1 MPDVTSD
8 SAPSRLRAASGLLI
22 LALLLGASWLAARYF
37 GLFEYAEP
45 DRLRGLIEHAR
56 SSRWA
61 APLFV
66 ITYIA
71 ITTLGLPA
79 TPITLAGGALFG
91 VVEGAGLN
99 WLGATL
105 GATGAFFVA
114 RALGRDAVRRLL
126 GRRSAVLDRLTGAGT
141 FTSLVRLR
149 LIPVVPFNG
158 LNFGAGL
165 AGVQPGAFVAS
176 TAFGIIPGTV
186 IYTYFADAL
195 LNGVAGAREEA
206 FVQIAIAGTLLIA
219 LSFVP
224 RIARRFGWLA
234 TVVVVGS
241 GPFSMMT
248 PTRAMSQNSARADA
262 APYNAM
268 LAQYVS
274 NGLVDYDAFARDPR
288 FPQYLRQLDQ
298 TDPSKLAPSDR
309 LAFWINTYNAYT
321 IQLINSRRERRS
333 IRNIN
338 KRFGISLKS
347 PWAEP
352 IVHVGG
358 QLLSL
363 DDVEHKIVRPQFK
376 DPRVHVA
383 LVCAAHGCP
392 PLRSEAYDGAR
403 INEQLDD
410 QARRFLGQ
418 HGKNR
423 VDVAS
428 RTVFGSP
435 IFTWYREDFGGTL
448 AGVGAFWARFLPNGA
463 ERDLVL
469 GGAFEWKDTE
479 YDWSLNRR
487 P

>member
-1 MPDVTSD
+1 MPELTTD
-8 SAPSRLRAASGLLI
+8 SAPFRLRAATGLLMF
-22 LALLLGASWLAARYF
+22 ALVVGVAWFAARHF
-37 GLFEYAEP
+37 GLFEYAEAH
-45 DRLRGLIEHAR
+45 RLRGLIAQTR
-56 SSRWA
+56 GSRWA

-66 ITYIA
+66 LTYVVVSSI
-71 ITTLGLPA
+71 GLPA
-79 TPITLAGGALFG
+79 TPMTIAGGGLFG
-91 VVEGAGLN
+91 VVAGSGLN

-126 GRRSAVLDRLTGAGT
+126 GGRTAALDRLTDAGT

-149 LIPVVPFNG
+149 LIPGIPFNG
-158 LNFGAGL
+158 LNFGTGL
-165 AGVQPGAFVAS
+165 AGVKPGAFVLS
-176 TAFGIIPGTV
+176 TAVGIIPGT
-186 IYTYFADAL
+186 IIHTYFADAL
-195 LNGVAGAREEA
+195 LNGIAGAREAA

-234 TVVVVGS
+234 AAVLIGW
-241 GPFSMMT
+241 GPFAMMT
-248 PTRAMSQNSARADA
+248 PARAMSQNSARADA

-288 FPQYLRQLDQ
+288 FLQFLRQLDH
-298 TDPSKLAPSDR
+298 TDPSKLAPTDR

-321 IQLINSRRERRS
+321 IQLINSRGERRS

-338 KRFGISLKS
+338 KRFGFSLKS

-352 IVHVGG
+352 VVRAGG
-358 QLLSL
+358 QVLTL
-363 DDVEHKIVRPQFK
+363 DDVEHRIIRPQFK

-383 LVCAAHGCP
+383 LVCAALGCP

-435 IFTWYREDFGGTL
+435 IFTWYREDFGGSL
-448 AGVGAFWARFLPNGA
+448 AGVGAFWARFLPSGA
-463 ERDLVL
+463 DRDLVL
-469 GGAFEWKDTE
+469 GGAFAWKDTD

>member
-8 SAPSRLRAASGLLI
+8 SAPSRLRAAAGLLMF
-22 LALLLGASWLAARYF
+22 ALLLGASWLAARHF
-37 GLFEYAEP
+37 GLFEYADP
-45 DRLRGLIEHAR
+45 DRLRGLIEHTRRAW
-56 SSRWA
+56 WA

-66 ITYIA
+66 VTYVVV
-71 ITTLGLPA
+71 TSLGLPA
-79 TPITLAGGALFG
+79 TPLTLAGGALFG
-91 VVEGAGLN
+91 VAAGSGLN

-126 GRRSAVLDRLTGAGT
+126 GRRTAALDRLSGMGT

-176 TAFGIIPGTV
+176 TAVGIIPGTV
-186 IYTYFADAL
+186 IYTYFADSL
-195 LNGVAGAREEA
+195 LNGVAGARQEA

-224 RIARRFGWLA
+224 RIARRFGWLVA
-234 TVVVVGS
+234 VAVVGS
-241 GPFSMMT
+241 GPVAMMT
-248 PTRAMSQNSARADA
+248 PARAMSQLPVHADV

-288 FPQYLRQLDQ
+288 FSQYLQQLDH
-298 TDPSKLAPSDR
+298 TDPSKLAPPDR

-321 IQLINSRRERRS
+321 IQLLNAHGERRS

-338 KRFGISLKS
+338 KHLGISLRS

-352 IVHVGG
+352 VVRAGG
-358 QLLSL
+358 QVLTL
-363 DDVEHKIVRPQFK
+363 DDVEHRIIRLQFK

-383 LVCAAHGCP
+383 LVCAALGCP

-410 QARRFLGQ
+410 QARRFLAQ

-423 VDVAS
+423 VDVAT

-435 IFTWYREDFGGTL
+435 IFTWYREDFGGSL
-448 AGVGAFWARFLPNGA
+448 PGVGAFWARFLPAGA

-469 GGAFEWKDTE
+469 GGAFAWKDTE